1 MSSNRKLGYSYTCFG
16 VPAEV
21 VNSLSSICSELETE
35 LFPTLCNVNFAT
47 MLSAETN
54 GTVNCTK
61 VFVPQP
67 LLTIVAATCIV
78 AVQHATFGIL
88 YGATTA
94 LYKYMSILY
103 TLPGIVE
110 FRVKYLYLINSR
122 HPLIS
127 VKLHNL
133 FIMLL

>member
-1 MSSNRKLGYSYTCFG
+1 MSPNRKLGYSYTCFG

-21 VNSLSSICSELETE
+21 VSSLSSICSELGTE
-35 LFPTLCNVNFAT
+35 LFPMMCNVNVAT

-54 GTVNCTK
+54 DTVNCTK
-61 VFVPQP
+61 VIVPQP
-67 LLTIVAATCIV
+67 LPTIVAATCIV

-88 YGATTA
+88 YGAATT

-110 FRVKYLYLINSR
+110 FRVKYLYLINSII
-122 HPLIS
+122 LGILS
-127 VKLHNL
+127 SQSNS
-133 FIMLL
+133 IIYS